1 MDEVLGKFE
10 EFWRRNSNIDTD
22 LWKAVARS
30 YIEKDQKLEEKQI
43 FITQISFY
51 PNLIDTLINVLK
63 EKVKEDS
70 RYKISLDI
78 IFFSTLLPR
87 HYWNFPLEYKDEN
100 NVCIDAPD
108 FLDTY
113 RKSIE
118 NCVNTTDDISVKIE
132 RILVITSGQTRKV
145 DGNTILFCNDDLNA
159 DKQYLIPDHAD
170 GKINWTDF
178 IEKDKGYKDRYL
190 IDIKDLAKTTDIYKI
205 KKNKTSRIYLLQKSR
220 RQIKRS
226 TLYDY
231 YIEKLHSEGGARQ
244 LVVYPQDALP
254 ESVCQKRG
262 SGKCLEEQFDF
273 VSPNLS
279 IIKIKI
285 ENNALPEKNKEL
297 AYVLDTYMDLK
308 MGIVKLQIWDL
319 EKKAELKKHIYKL
332 YKQSKIIKDSN
343 KTKNDIAK
351 PNNLKD
357 LLRKINNYGVKND
370 TLSEL
375 IKEVTD
381 GLNSNLSQE
390 TLTKV
395 FALTKGKT
403 ITSELL
409 LEVVKLCK

>member
-1 MDEVLGKFE
+1 M
-10 EFWRRNSNIDTD
+10 
-22 LWKAVARS
+22 
-30 YIEKDQKLEEKQI
+30 
-43 FITQISFY
+43 
-51 PNLIDTLINVLK
+51 
-63 EKVKEDS
+63 
-70 RYKISLDI
+70 
-78 IFFSTLLPR
+78 
-87 HYWNFPLEYKDEN
+87 
-100 NVCIDAPD
+100 
-108 FLDTY
+108 
-113 RKSIE
+113 
-118 NCVNTTDDISVKIE
+118 
-132 RILVITSGQTRKV
+132 
-145 DGNTILFCNDDLNA
+145 
-159 DKQYLIPDHAD
+159 
-170 GKINWTDF
+170 
-178 IEKDKGYKDRYL
+178 
-190 IDIKDLAKTTDIYKI
+190 
-205 KKNKTSRIYLLQKSR
+205 
-220 RQIKRS
+220 
-226 TLYDY
+226 
-231 YIEKLHSEGGARQ
+231 
-244 LVVYPQDALP
+244 VVYPQDALP